1 MIKQSLILTV
11 FLAASLGHLHAVGLA
26 PDFKKDIQPVLETNC
41 IKCHGADKQKG
52 DLQLHTRDAML
63 AGGDTGTA
71 INIKEPHNSSLLQRA
86 LLPAD
91 HDEAMP
97 PKGDRLTVPQ
107 TDLIRSWIASG
118 ANWPENVVLT
128 AREPVKK
135 LVPTSAEDA
144 QGLASIAVYPPALN
158 LSTVKDKQSL
168 VAVAT
173 YADGTTRDIT
183 EKVAFTPKDATLAKV
198 AANQFTPA
206 KDGTTTVGVNF
217 HGKTA
222 EIPLTVTQS
231 TAPRPISFN
240 LDVMPIFLR
249 AGCNTGSCHGAAR
262 GQDGFQLSL
271 FGFDPNGDHHRLTRE
286 MGTRRVNLALP
297 AESLMMEKALEK
309 VPHAGG
315 KRFDP
320 GSQYDKTLME
330 WLDAGAPADPKEVAK
345 SVSLEIYPK
354 NAVLEGA
361 GRTLQITAL
370 AKYSDGT
377 DRDVTSLAVF
387 GSNNSPTATVT
398 ADGLVTAA
406 ARGEA
411 FITARFDTF
420 TVGSQIIVIPDGLKY
435 ERPKTPEN
443 NYIDT
448 LVHEKLHKLR
458 ITPSN
463 VCSDEAFIRR
473 ATVDITGMLPTE
485 EEFTAFTADKDP
497 NKRTKLVD
505 ELLSRKAFTEL
516 WVMKWAELLQIRTN
530 ANNQVSYKSTLLYYN
545 WLQEKIAN
553 NVPFNLIVQELLSS
567 TGGTFKVPSTNY
579 YQIEKETLKVSENVA
594 QVFMGMRM
602 QCAQCHN
609 HPFDRWT
616 MDDYYGF
623 AAFFSQI
630 GRKRAEDPREMI
642 IYNRN
647 GGDMLHPVDKRKM
660 APKFL
665 GAAVPEIK
673 SGTDRREVLAK
684 WLASNENPYFSRNL
698 ANLIWAHFLGL
709 GIIEPVDDVRV
720 SNPASNPELLDALSK
735 KLIEYNYDFKRL
747 VRDICLSRT
756 YQLETKTNESNKSD
770 TLNFAHSTIR
780 RMRAE
785 VLLDAL
791 SQVTDTKNKF
801 RGLPLGAR
809 AVQIADGNTSTYFLK
824 TFGRAERLS
833 VCSCEV
839 KVEPNLGQALH
850 LLNGDTTGTKL
861 KQGNIIGKMLEQKKT
876 PEQVID
882 SLYIRTLARK
892 PTDTERNNLMVSI
905 NAEKEPAKQ
914 KEILEDIFWALMNSK
929 EFMFNH

>member
-1 MIKQSLILTV
+1 MRFPIILLPI
-11 FLAASLGHLHAVGLA
+11 LALLSHANAAGLA
-26 PDFKKDIQPVLETNC
+26 PDFSKDIRPVLETNC
-41 IKCHGADKQKG
+41 IKCHGLEKQKG
-52 DLQLHTRDAML
+52 DLQLHTRAAML
-63 AGGDTGTA
+63 AGGDSGPA
-71 INIKEPHNSSLLQRA
+71 IDIGKPHESLLLQRS

-91 HDEAMP
+91 HDDVMP
-97 PKGDRLTVPQ
+97 PKGDRLSIAQ
-107 TDLIRSWIASG
+107 TDLIRSWIAAG
-118 ANWPENVVLT
+118 AQWPEDLELVS
-128 AREPVKK
+128 REPIRA

-144 QGLASIAVYPPALN
+144 DGLASIAIYPPAAELT
-158 LSTVKDKQSL
+158 TVKDYQEL
-168 VAVAT
+168 VAIAT
-173 YADGTTRDIT
+173 YADGTKRDIT
-183 EKVAFTPKDATLAKV
+183 PKVAFAPKATGLVDVSANRLTPKA
-198 AANQFTPA
+198 
-206 KDGTTTVGVNF
+206 DGQSTIAVDF

-222 EIPLTVTQS
+222 EIPLTVKDATTQ
-231 TAPRPISFN
+231 RPISFN
-240 LDVMPIFLR
+240 LDVMPVFLR
-249 AGCNTGSCHGAAR
+249 SGCNTGSCHGAAR
-262 GQDGFQLSL
+262 GQDGFRLSL
-271 FGFDPNGDHHRLTRE
+271 FGFDPAGDHHRLTRE
-286 MGTRRVNLALP
+286 MGSRRVNLALP

-315 KRFDP
+315 KRFEA
-320 GSQYDKTLME
+320 GSPYDKTLVE
-330 WLDAGAPADPKEVAK
+330 WLSAGAPADPEEIARA
-345 SVSLEIYPK
+345 VSLEIYPK

-387 GSNNSPTATVT
+387 ASNNSPTASVT

-411 FITARFDTF
+411 FVTARFDTF
-420 TVGSQIIVIPDGLKY
+420 TVGSQIIVIPEGLEY
-435 ERPKTPEN
+435 SRPDTPEN

-458 ITPSN
+458 IFPSGL
-463 VCSDEAFIRR
+463 CSDEAFIRR
-473 ATVDITGMLPTE
+473 ASIDITGMLPSE
-485 EEFTAFTADKDP
+485 EEFTAFMSDASPD
-497 NKRTKLVD
+497 KRTKLVD

-530 ANNQVSYKSTLLYYN
+530 DNNQVSYKSTLLYYN

-567 TGGTFKVPSTNY
+567 TGGTFKVPATNY
-579 YQIEKETLKVSENVA
+579 YQIEKENLKTAENVA
-594 QVFMGMRM
+594 QVFMGMRL

-623 AAFFSQI
+623 AAFFRQI
-630 GRKRAEDPREMI
+630 ARKRAEDPREMI
-642 IYNRN
+642 IYNS
-647 GGDMLHPVDKRKM
+647 GGGELQHPVDKRDM

-665 GAAVPEIK
+665 GAATPEIK
-673 SGTDRREVLAK
+673 NGTDRRAVLAK
-684 WLASNENPYFSRNL
+684 WLASDENPYFSRNL
-698 ANLIWAHFLGL
+698 ANLIWSHFLGV
-709 GIIEPVDDVRV
+709 GIIDPVDDVRI
-720 SNPASNPELLDALSK
+720 SNPASNPELLDTLAK
-735 KLIEYNYDFKRL
+735 KLTEYNYDFKRL

-770 TLNFAHSTIR
+770 TLNFAHATIR

-801 RGLPLGAR
+801 QGLPLGAR
-809 AVQIADGNTSTYFLK
+809 AVQIADGNTSSYFLK

-850 LLNGDTTGTKL
+850 LLNGDATGNRL
-861 KQGNIIGKMLEQKKT
+861 KQGNVVGKMLEAKKT
-876 PEQVID
+876 PEQIID
-882 SLYIRTLARK
+882 SLYIRAFSRR
-892 PTDTERNNLMVSI
+892 PTGTEKNQLLSHVT
-905 NAEKEPAKQ
+905 AETEAAQ
-914 KEILEDIFWALMNSK
+914 QREVLEDIFWALMNSK